1 MIWVRH
7 FGLSRNKP
15 PLFGGSR
22 MGEVARQSRVGGG
35 FLPPQSANADSS
47 PHPFRDRGALKMLF
61 RIIESR
67 TQRCGFAY
75 LLRNS
80 FASVRIRLE
89 SANSVSSRAWGQG
102 ARVMAA
108 SSLSWATGS

>member
-47 PHPFRDRGALKMLF
+47 PIPFG
-61 RIIESR
+61 
-67 TQRCGFAY
+67 
-75 LLRNS
+75 
-80 FASVRIRLE
+80 
-89 SANSVSSRAWGQG
+89 
-102 ARVMAA
+102 
-108 SSLSWATGS
+108 TGEP